1 MTSENKNIILIL
13 LILALFTGATIEMSE
28 GSIYVGIVLFIAAA
42 ILITQIR
49 LSGSTVMKRSK
60 LYIIV
65 GSFIVIADIGYNLIN
80 STTTNLGTL
89 DSMALFLGVSLIAYG
104 LKKPQI
110 SRMGE
115 FGAYISSIFIVLFL
129 IFYSLFGS
137 LDIDFMHK
145 FDHYLILL
153 PTVAITKLMGIP
165 LEVIAT
171 ETVRLSGV
179 EEMTIV
185 IGGPCSGL
193 YSMFLLIGIVAGYSR
208 IEKIDIQKTMFIL
221 GFTIAVAYVANL
233 VRVIVL
239 YVTAYMYGQETM
251 MMVHTHLGWIIFAGI
266 AGGIMY
272 IMDRK
277 K

>member
-1 MTSENKNIILIL
+1 MILT
-13 LILALFTGATIEMSE
+13 LFTGATIEMSE

-49 LSGSTVMKRSK
+49 LSGSTVMKGSK

-80 STTTNLGTL
+80 SNTTNLGTL

-104 LKKPQI
+104 LKNPQI
-110 SRMGE
+110 NRMGE

-165 LEVIAT
+165 LEVIAI

-193 YSMFLLIGIVAGYSR
+193 YSMFLLIGIVTGYSR
-208 IEKIDIQKTMFIL
+208 IEKMNIQKTMFIL

-239 YVTAYMYGQETM
+239 YVTAYMYGQESM

-272 IMDRK
+272 MMDRK